1 MHRYTPICIRP
12 LYPPPP
18 AHTCTHHSQEKKI
31 GEEVGAVVYRADTH
45 CVLLEGPVTRTPNGR
60 GFYYYYIYRLTHDQ
74 TPPKGGGFLKRWS
87 AKKYRGDK
95 MGNPK
100 IDHPKIKEARKLL
113 NNYVN
118 NKGDKLAYNNP
129 YLMAVRIAVYIATCK
144 ENERPLTETGLAVAL
159 RIFRPTLKKY
169 MNGEM
174 DYIVLGGYVCREN
187 EADIK
192 VEIDQF
198 RKSGNKEAKMYYD
211 YITDYD
217 DEELLPSEVVGR
229 ARQLV
234 SMEREERLM
243 SKGRVGDIY
252 TMKAREGKE
261 WREDEHKQDK
271 VVIVGNNNA
280 LEALK
285 QLGYKKG

>member
-1 MHRYTPICIRP
+1 
-12 LYPPPP
+12 
-18 AHTCTHHSQEKKI
+18 
-31 GEEVGAVVYRADTH
+31 
-45 CVLLEGPVTRTPNGR
+45 
-60 GFYYYYIYRLTHDQ
+60 
-74 TPPKGGGFLKRWS
+74 
-87 AKKYRGDK
+87 

-118 NKGDKLAYNNP
+118 NQGDKLAYNNP

-159 RIFRPTLKKY
+159 RMFRPTLKKY

-174 DYIVLGGYVCREN
+174 DYVVLGGYVCREN

-217 DEELLPSEVVGR
+217 DKDLLPSEVVGR

-243 SKGRVGDIY
+243 SKGRVGDLY

>member
-1 MHRYTPICIRP
+1 
-12 LYPPPP
+12 
-18 AHTCTHHSQEKKI
+18 
-31 GEEVGAVVYRADTH
+31 
-45 CVLLEGPVTRTPNGR
+45 
-60 GFYYYYIYRLTHDQ
+60 
-74 TPPKGGGFLKRWS
+74 
-87 AKKYRGDK
+87 

-159 RIFRPTLKKY
+159 RMFRPTLKKY

-174 DYIVLGGYVCREN
+174 DYVVLGGYVCREN

-217 DEELLPSEVVGR
+217 DKDLLPSEVVGR

>member
-1 MHRYTPICIRP
+1 M
-12 LYPPPP
+12 
-18 AHTCTHHSQEKKI
+18 
-31 GEEVGAVVYRADTH
+31 
-45 CVLLEGPVTRTPNGR
+45 
-60 GFYYYYIYRLTHDQ
+60 
-74 TPPKGGGFLKRWS
+74 
-87 AKKYRGDK
+87 
-95 MGNPK
+95 
-100 IDHPKIKEARKLL
+100 
-113 NNYVN
+113 
-118 NKGDKLAYNNP
+118 
-129 YLMAVRIAVYIATCK
+129 
-144 ENERPLTETGLAVAL
+144 
-159 RIFRPTLKKY
+159 FRPTLKKY

-174 DYIVLGGYVCREN
+174 DYVVLGGYVCREN

-198 RKSGNKEAKMYYD
+198 KKSGNKEAKMYYD

-217 DEELLPSEVVGR
+217 DKDLLPSEVVGR

>member
-1 MHRYTPICIRP
+1 
-12 LYPPPP
+12 
-18 AHTCTHHSQEKKI
+18 
-31 GEEVGAVVYRADTH
+31 
-45 CVLLEGPVTRTPNGR
+45 
-60 GFYYYYIYRLTHDQ
+60 
-74 TPPKGGGFLKRWS
+74 
-87 AKKYRGDK
+87 
-95 MGNPK
+95 
-100 IDHPKIKEARKLL
+100 
-113 NNYVN
+113 
-118 NKGDKLAYNNP
+118 
-129 YLMAVRIAVYIATCK
+129 MAVRIAVYIATCK

-159 RIFRPTLKKY
+159 RMFRPTLKKY

-174 DYIVLGGYVCREN
+174 DYVVLGGYVCREN

-217 DEELLPSEVVGR
+217 DKDLLPSEVVGR

>member
-1 MHRYTPICIRP
+1 
-12 LYPPPP
+12 
-18 AHTCTHHSQEKKI
+18 
-31 GEEVGAVVYRADTH
+31 
-45 CVLLEGPVTRTPNGR
+45 
-60 GFYYYYIYRLTHDQ
+60 
-74 TPPKGGGFLKRWS
+74 
-87 AKKYRGDK
+87 
-95 MGNPK
+95 
-100 IDHPKIKEARKLL
+100 
-113 NNYVN
+113 
-118 NKGDKLAYNNP
+118 
-129 YLMAVRIAVYIATCK
+129 
-144 ENERPLTETGLAVAL
+144 
-159 RIFRPTLKKY
+159 
-169 MNGEM
+169 
-174 DYIVLGGYVCREN
+174 
-187 EADIK
+187 
-192 VEIDQF
+192 
-198 RKSGNKEAKMYYD
+198 MYYD

-217 DEELLPSEVVGR
+217 DKDLLPSEVVGR

>member
-1 MHRYTPICIRP
+1 M
-12 LYPPPP
+12 
-18 AHTCTHHSQEKKI
+18 
-31 GEEVGAVVYRADTH
+31 
-45 CVLLEGPVTRTPNGR
+45 
-60 GFYYYYIYRLTHDQ
+60 
-74 TPPKGGGFLKRWS
+74 
-87 AKKYRGDK
+87 
-95 MGNPK
+95 
-100 IDHPKIKEARKLL
+100 
-113 NNYVN
+113 
-118 NKGDKLAYNNP
+118 
-129 YLMAVRIAVYIATCK
+129 
-144 ENERPLTETGLAVAL
+144 
-159 RIFRPTLKKY
+159 FRPTLKKY

-174 DYIVLGGYVCREN
+174 DYVVLGGYVCREN

-217 DEELLPSEVVGR
+217 DKDLLPSEVVGR